1 MLHKLRKSHKKHLTC
16 REGRAKMILDYKQTR
31 KIQLMKKMNENQQ
44 KILQLALKKDVSRM
58 TPMEI
63 ATELHI
69 DHVFKVQYHM
79 DQLKKKGLLYFNKT
93 NKKSEVAKSG
103 SFVIDKLLRIPI
115 VGAANCGPA
124 TQLAHENIEGYLS
137 VSKEFLPKADQNSL
151 MAIRAVGE
159 SLNKAKIGGARVESG
174 DYVIV
179 DCTKT
184 PQQGDYVLSVID
196 DAANFKKFYETG
208 DEVRLVSESTLD
220 IPPIV
225 LHKKDLDSIG
235 YAVNGV
241 AIKVFKK

>member
-1 MLHKLRKSHKKHLTC
+1 
-16 REGRAKMILDYKQTR
+16 
-31 KIQLMKKMNENQQ
+31 MNENQQ
-44 KILQLALKKDVSRM
+44 KILKLALKEDISKL

-63 ATELHI
+63 ARKTGI

-79 DQLKKKGLLYFNKT
+79 DQLRKKGLLYFNKKD
-93 NKKSEVAKSG
+93 KKSEVAKSG

-124 TQLAHENIEGYLS
+124 TELAHENIEGYLS

-151 MAIRAVGE
+151 MAVRAVGE
-159 SLNKAKIGGARVESG
+159 SLNKAKIDGESVESG

-179 DCTKT
+179 DCNRT
-184 PQQGDYVLSVID
+184 PEPGDYVLSVID
-196 DAANFKKFYETG
+196 DAANFKKFYKTG

>member
-1 MLHKLRKSHKKHLTC
+1 
-16 REGRAKMILDYKQTR
+16 
-31 KIQLMKKMNENQQ
+31 MKKMNKHQLD
-44 KILQLALKKDVSRM
+44 ILKLALRQDVSQM
-58 TPMEI
+58 SPMDI
-63 ATELHI
+63 ARELKI

-93 NKKSEVAKSG
+93 NKKSEVAKNG
-103 SFVIDKLLRIPI
+103 SFVVDKLLRIPI

-124 TQLAHENIEGYLS
+124 TELAHENIEGYLN
-137 VSKEFLPKADQNSL
+137 VSREFLPKADQSGL

-159 SLNKAKIGGARVESG
+159 SLNMAKIGGKSIESG

-184 PQQGDYVLSVID
+184 PRSGDYVLSVID
-196 DAANFKKFYETG
+196 DAANFKKFHETG
-208 DEVRLVSESTLD
+208 DEIRLISESTLN

>member
-1 MLHKLRKSHKKHLTC
+1 
-16 REGRAKMILDYKQTR
+16 
-31 KIQLMKKMNENQQ
+31 MKKMNENQQ
-44 KILQLALKKDVSRM
+44 KILKLALKEDISKL

-63 ATELHI
+63 ARKTGI

-79 DQLKKKGLLYFNKT
+79 DQLRKKGLLYFNKKD
-93 NKKSEVAKSG
+93 KKSEVAKSG

-124 TQLAHENIEGYLS
+124 TELAHENIEGYLS

-151 MAIRAVGE
+151 MAVRAVGE
-159 SLNKAKIGGARVESG
+159 SLNKAKIDGESVESG

-179 DCTKT
+179 DCNRT
-184 PQQGDYVLSVID
+184 PEPGDYVLSVID
-196 DAANFKKFYETG
+196 DAANFKKFYKTG